1 MTNIESSD
9 VIKTWRFVRHNSFEK
24 TRKSKMTNI
33 ESSDVIKTLRFVRH
47 NSNIKPQSRQS
58 IFKYIL
64 IAWYLHGALHCYC
77 ASLIVVYLNGGEL
90 SVLASFSLG
99 G

>member
-33 ESSDVIKTLRFVRH
+33 ESSDVMKTWRFVRH
-47 NSNIKPQSRQS
+47 NSFEKLENQK
-58 IFKYIL
+58 
-64 IAWYLHGALHCYC
+64 
-77 ASLIVVYLNGGEL
+77 
-90 SVLASFSLG
+90 
-99 G
+99 